1 MDDLFSLTSLTP
13 VSSRPSSP
21 MPVDSVVSQEPTAPQ
36 GPQPPQ
42 EQSESE
48 VSAPIVRHFRS
59 PSRELSYFD
68 PVPVPQRQVPATSHE
83 DAPPTQ
89 HNTMEPQVETPQ
101 IVSRPQLPAD
111 PPTVPSDPDVNS
123 LARKDSWSFTDRA
136 MASMAADP
144 PDFHPFSMARQIQTS
159 PSRHFSF
166 PPPSLPTPAPSS
178 ISRALPPPPPPPPSR
193 PLEIP
198 STPESRRPLDV
209 ARSLRRRATQNGGG
223 ASTSGGHRSRF
234 PGLLSAATALPRAR
248 VLSSP
253 SKTIPTAIPTPPRR
267 LATTPM
273 PQAPSSTATGR
284 GTGMMA
290 PQGTTTPSATTP
302 TSQPTG
308 LAPQPAG
315 LAPQPT
321 GLAPQPTA
329 ATRPTAT
336 PQPTAA
342 ARPTA
347 TPQPTAA
354 PHPPATP
361 QPPALPQPTATSQ
374 STTTT
379 PPTTTSS
386 VTPQLTTVLPMATP
400 PPTSIP
406 PSTPRPAAT
415 LNRESR
421 TPSVSLS
428 SSTPPAP
435 AEPGPSQPFRVRT
448 LDFNR
453 R

>member
-136 MASMAADP
+136 MASLAADP
-144 PDFHPFSMARQIQTS
+144 LDLHPFSTARQTQTS
-159 PSRHFSF
+159 SFCHFSF
-166 PPPSLPTPAPSS
+166 PPPSFSAPPPASTSHVLP
-178 ISRALPPPPPPPPSR
+178 PPPPPPPPSR
-193 PLEIP
+193 PPEIP

-209 ARSLRRRATQNGGG
+209 ARSLRRRATQNGDG
-223 ASTSGGHRSRF
+223 ASTSGGHSSRF
-234 PGLLSAATALPRAR
+234 PGLLSPTTTPPRAR

-253 SKTIPTAIPTPPRR
+253 SGMIYPPVPTALRR
-267 LATTPM
+267 IATTPM
-273 PQAPSSTATGR
+273 PQTSSSTATGR

-290 PQGTTTPSATTP
+290 PQVTTTPSTT
-302 TSQPTG
+302 TSTS
-308 LAPQPAG
+308 
-315 LAPQPT
+315 QPT

-329 ATRPTAT
+329 AARPTAI

-342 ARPTA
+342 SQPPTA
-347 TPQPTAA
+347 SQ
-354 PHPPATP
+354 PPATP
-361 QPPALPQPTATSQ
+361 QPPAIPQPAATSQ

-379 PPTTTSS
+379 PSTTTSS
-386 VTPQLTTVLPMATP
+386 ETPPLTTALPTTTP
-400 PPTSIP
+400 APTSIP
-406 PSTPRPAAT
+406 LSTPQPAAT
-415 LNRESR
+415 LNHESR

-435 AEPGPSQPFRVRT
+435 AEPGPSQPFRVRI
-448 LDFNR
+448 LDFNQR
-453 R
+453 